1 MPVYLDGN
9 SSSHELLAHSLRLGG
24 RSPAGLPNSAGRRI
38 HIGLIN
44 NMPDA
49 ALEATE
55 RQFLTLLDSASGGV
69 LVRLSLYAL
78 PDVPRNDAG
87 RRHVGRFYSGI
98 EDLWNGR
105 LDGLIVTG
113 RAPRT
118 PNLMDEPYWGSL
130 TRVLEWANH
139 NTQSTIW
146 SCLAAHAAL
155 LHLDGIARR
164 TGSEK
169 RCGILECTQ
178 LLDHQ
183 LMAGIP
189 SRFQMPHSRWND
201 IPENQLTACGYDV
214 LTRAQ
219 DAGVDTFVKRRNSL
233 FVFFQGHPEY
243 ESDTL
248 LLEYRRDVG
257 RYLRGET
264 DTYPSMPRTYFD
276 KATADAL
283 TALRERAM
291 SGRREPLLAD
301 VAAAVGE
308 SHIPNT
314 WHSTARGIYGNWLR
328 YIGRQKEQYLRSKV
342 AMSVYGGGVGA
353 AAGLAIQ
360 NGLNNRVEAL

>member
-1 MPVYLDGN
+1 
-9 SSSHELLAHSLRLGG
+9 LAHTLRLCGK
-24 RSPAGLPNSAGRRI
+24 SPAGLPNSTGRRI

-55 RQFLTLLDSASGGV
+55 RQFLTLLDSASGGI

-78 PDVPRNDAG
+78 PDVPRNGAG
-87 RRHVGRFYSGI
+87 RRHVSRFYSGV

-130 TRVLEWANH
+130 TSVLKWANH
-139 NTQSTIW
+139 NTHSTIW
-146 SCLAAHAAL
+146 SCLAAHAAV

-164 TGSEK
+164 TGHEK

-178 LLDHQ
+178 LSDHQ
-183 LMAGIP
+183 LMAGMP
-189 SRFQMPHSRWND
+189 SSLKMPHSRWND
-201 IPENQLTACGYDV
+201 IPENELTACGYNV
-214 LTRAQ
+214 LMRAQ

-264 DTYPSMPRTYFD
+264 DAYPSLPRTYFNN
-276 KATADAL
+276 ATADAL

-291 SGRREPLLAD
+291 SGSREALLAG
-301 VAAAVGE
+301 VAAAVAE

-314 WHSTARGIYGNWLR
+314 WHSTARSIYGNWLK
-328 YIGRQKEQYLRSKV
+328 YIGRQKEQHLRGKV
-342 AMSVYGGGVGA
+342 AMNVYGGGVGA
-353 AAGLAIQ
+353 TPGLAIQ
-360 NGLNNRVEAL
+360 NVLSNSAEAS

>member
-9 SSSHELLAHSLRLGG
+9 SSSHELLAHTMRLCGKA
-24 RSPAGLPNSAGRRI
+24 PAALPNSAGRRI

-69 LVRLSLYAL
+69 PVRLSLYAL
-78 PDVPRNDAG
+78 PDVPRDDAG
-87 RRHVGRFYSGI
+87 RRHIGRFYSGI
-98 EDLWNGR
+98 ESLWNDQ

-130 TRVLEWANH
+130 TRVLEWAKD
-139 NTQSTIW
+139 NTHSTIW

-155 LHLDGIARR
+155 LHLEGIARR
-164 TGSEK
+164 TGNEK
-169 RCGILECTQ
+169 RCGVLECVQ
-178 LLDHQ
+178 LSDHQ

-189 SRFQMPHSRWND
+189 SSLKMPHSRWND
-201 IPENQLTACGYDV
+201 IPENELTACGYKV

-257 RYLRGET
+257 RYLRGVT

-276 KATADAL
+276 KATTAAL
-283 TALRERAM
+283 TALREKAM
-291 SGRREPLLAD
+291 SGRRDELLAD

-308 SHIPNT
+308 SSIPNT
-314 WHSTARGIYGNWLR
+314 WHSTARRIYGNWLR
-328 YIGRQKEQYLRSKV
+328 YIGRQKERRLGCRV
-342 AMSVYGGGVGA
+342 AMNVHGGEVGSSLS
-353 AAGLAIQ
+353 LATLAQ
-360 NGLNNRVEAL
+360 KPELHL